1 MADDEKAKKDD
12 EKPKKDDEKVKK
24 DKEKAKKNEEKAK
37 RNEDAEQSKS
47 KGDENGSEG
56 TLRGGPSLSSKI
68 ARALLFTFLA
78 TFVTALLFAD
88 SIPNGLRVDFDLVAS
103 IKLAVIAGVIAAVL
117 RALAGLLPLFAD
129 DHDKSKKKDD

>member
-12 EKPKKDDEKVKK
+12 EKPKKDDEKPKK
-24 DKEKAKKNEEKAK
+24 DKEKAKKNEENAK

-47 KGDENGSEG
+47 EGDENGSV
-56 TLRGGPSLSSKI
+56 RGGPSLSSKI